1 MGVFKNNKEKAFT
14 YIVFAVYLMLL
25 CWLVLF
31 KLATSL
37 NMIPSMRG
45 INVIPFYYDKEVSFH
60 AREVIYNA
68 IIFVPAG
75 FYFSAI
81 LSSKS
86 IWFGTVVSAI
96 LSLFFEV
103 IQWLFSIGASD
114 ITDIITNTIGGLC
127 GMIIFLVM
135 GKMVSK
141 HRMTIANVLGIIVE
155 IFAVAFLILKIALN

>member
-1 MGVFKNNKEKAFT
+1 MGVFKSNKEKVIT
-14 YIVFAVYLMLL
+14 YIVFALYLLIL

-31 KLATSL
+31 KLATSI

-45 INVIPFYYDKEVSFH
+45 INVIPFYYDEEVSFH
-60 AREVIYNA
+60 TREVIFNA
-68 IIFVPAG
+68 IVFVPAG

-81 LSSKS
+81 FSNKS
-86 IWFGTVVSAI
+86 IWLGTAASAI
-96 LSLFFEV
+96 LSLFFEAV
-103 IQWLFSIGASD
+103 QWIFSIGASD

-127 GMIIFLVM
+127 GMIIVLVM

-155 IFAVAFLILKIALN
+155 IFAVAFLVLKIALN

>member
-75 FYFSAI
+75 LYFSAI

-114 ITDIITNTIGGLC
+114 IITNTIGGLC
-127 GMIIFLVM
+127 GMIIFVIL
-135 GKMVSK
+135 GKLASK
-141 HRMTIANVLGIIVE
+141 HRMFIVNILGTIVE
-155 IFAVAFLILKIALN
+155 IIAVLFLILKIVLN